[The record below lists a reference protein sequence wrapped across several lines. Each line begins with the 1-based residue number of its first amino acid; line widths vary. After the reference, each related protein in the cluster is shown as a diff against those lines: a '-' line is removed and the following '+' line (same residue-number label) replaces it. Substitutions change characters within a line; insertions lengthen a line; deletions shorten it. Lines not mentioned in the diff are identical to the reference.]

1 MTDSSSL
8 VDLCGMDLPSQIEL
22 INQALEQASQ
32 GSISELIT
40 DQQMLATYVLPKA
53 LEVNVRCK
61 VSPVQQKWKIELSS
75 R

>member
-1 MTDSSSL
+1 MIDNSSPI
-8 VDLCGMDLPSQIEL
+8 DLCGMDLPSQMKR
-22 INQALEQASQ
+22 INQALQQVSQ
-32 GSISELIT
+32 GSQSELIT

-61 VSPVQQKWKIELSS
+61 VSPVQQKWKIELSY

>member
-8 VDLCGMDLPSQIEL
+8 VDLCGMDLPSQMKL